1 MYWTSGI
8 VVFVIVWWLVFF
20 MMLPVGVKIPDQPG
34 EGHATSAPEKPMLL
48 KKALITTGIAIVVTG
63 LIFMVILSDYLSFR
77 G

>member
-20 MMLPVGVKIPDQPG
+20 MMLPVGVKIPEQPG